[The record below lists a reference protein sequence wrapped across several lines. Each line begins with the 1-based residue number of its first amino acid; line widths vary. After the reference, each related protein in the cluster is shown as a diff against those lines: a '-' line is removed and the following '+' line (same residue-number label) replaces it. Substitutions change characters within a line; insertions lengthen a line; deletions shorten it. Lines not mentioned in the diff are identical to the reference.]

1 MTWLHVKHLLL
12 RSPLETPA
20 HRLRYLTGFMQRLKH
35 PELREVYLEPDRIE
49 QIMRKSLQPDSNCI
63 DVGCHIGSSLSS
75 MIRYA
80 PRGRHIAFEP
90 IPEKADWIR
99 KKFPEVDVK
108 TMALGDK
115 RETLT
120 FYQNISRPGFSSLAK
135 DSSNWMRLLRCMWIA
150 KDWMT

>member
-1 MTWLHVKHLLL
+1 
-12 RSPLETPA
+12 
-20 HRLRYLTGFMQRLKH
+20 
-35 PELREVYLEPDRIE
+35 
-49 QIMRKSLQPDSNCI
+49 
-63 DVGCHIGSSLSS
+63 LSS